1 MNRRKKREG
10 GLSLG
15 GIIALII
22 LIKLLNNLGGVITL
36 MFGAALLVLAFFL
49 IRAIIA
55 AVKDSGGEK
64 RNPVDVSTQG
74 SYPKAAQQSHK
85 TSESAY
91 AAPPVQTAP
100 KPRPAPAAKQ
110 EPVYAPEVQAVVD
123 EGKKAHTE
131 LEHLYATIPNLSV
144 KGKIREL
151 IDVSDKIVQDAADDP
166 SDVPQI
172 KKFLDYY
179 LPTTIKLLNA
189 YDRMGA
195 QGIEG
200 NNISSSM
207 HSIEEMLDTAVA
219 AYKKLL
225 DSLFANQALDV
236 ETDIQ
241 VMNTLLK
248 REGFSGSGFP
258 GVAASGS
265 AVAVNNDE
273 IKEDT

>member
-1 MNRRKKREG
+1 MRRLKKGKGKG
-10 GLSLG
+10 GLGFLW
-15 GIIALII
+15 ILLLII
-22 LIKLLNNLGGVITL
+22 FLSSDALRGLIGFVLGLGLL
-36 MFGAALLVLAFFL
+36 AAAFFI
-49 IRAIIA
+49 IRAVVK
-55 AVKDSGGEK
+55 AVKDDA
-64 RNPVDVSTQG
+64 NPERKPADVSTKGVNQK
-74 SYPKAAQQSHK
+74 KAEQ
-85 TSESAY
+85 EG
-91 AAPPVQTAP
+91 
-100 KPRPAPAAKQ
+100 PAARPVVEQQKAKPA
-110 EPVYAPEVQAVVD
+110 EPKKPQYPPEVQAVVD
-123 EGKKAHTE
+123 EGDRAHRE

-151 IDVSDKIVQDAADDP
+151 INVSDKIIEDAVNDP

-200 NNISSSM
+200 ENISGTM
-207 HSIEEMLDTAVA
+207 QSIEEMLDTAVA

-236 ETDIQ
+236 ETDIE

-248 REGFSGSGFP
+248 REGLAEGG
-258 GVAASGS
+258 
-265 AVAVNNDE
+265 AVAGFGSF
-273 IKEDT
+273 K

>member
-1 MNRRKKREG
+1 MRRLRKGKGKG
-10 GLSLG
+10 GLGFLWV
-15 GIIALII
+15 ILLII
-22 LIKLLNNLGGVITL
+22 FLSSDALRGLIG
-36 MFGAALLVLAFFL
+36 LVLGLGLLAAAFFI
-49 IRAIIA
+49 IRAVIK
-55 AVKDSGGEK
+55 AVKEDSNPERK
-64 RNPVDVSTQG
+64 PVDVSTKGVNQRKTEQERPAEQPAAQ
-74 SYPKAAQQSHK
+74 PKAK
-85 TSESAY
+85 
-91 AAPPVQTAP
+91 PVTEQP
-100 KPRPAPAAKQ
+100 VKPAAQKKPQ
-110 EPVYAPEVQAVVD
+110 YPPEVQAVVD
-123 EGKKAHTE
+123 EGERAHRE

-151 IDVSDKIVQDAADDP
+151 INVSDKIIEDAVNDP

-200 NNISSSM
+200 ENISGTMS
-207 HSIEEMLDTAVA
+207 SIEEMLDTAVD

-236 ETDIQ
+236 ETDIE

-248 REGFSGSGFP
+248 REGLAEGG
-258 GVAASGS
+258 G
-265 AVAVNNDE
+265 AVAGFGSF
-273 IKEDT
+273 K